1 MAKSKGEMPD
11 RYTWPG
17 ADPEALEVIAAR
29 VARHVSRA
37 GVRVVGLLPT
47 ASNPGE
53 SAGTRRMPRMA
64 PLLATLGSAIVRFVD
79 QDVSIVDQW
88 QTCKRDDSSPV
99 GEAASASRRRE
110 VRPRV
115 LEVTPRAADDAEAAA
130 TSLQNTLGVLRR
142 GGIGFVLVN
151 LGGFA
156 DPGTAPST
164 LSLCDG
170 VALVVVARRARL
182 EAVESLARHIPAT
195 KWLGA
200 IWVDRH

>member
-1 MAKSKGEMPD
+1 MAKSKGEKPD

-17 ADPEALEVIAAR
+17 ADPEALEVTAAR

-47 ASNPGE
+47 GREVGDKTNK
-53 SAGTRRMPRMA
+53 RRTPRMA
-64 PLLATLGSAIVRFVD
+64 PLLATLASAIVRFVD

-88 QTCKRDDSSPV
+88 QTWKREEESEGEEPSS
-99 GEAASASRRRE
+99 SRLRE

-115 LEVTPRAADDAEAAA
+115 LEVTPRPADDAEAAA
-130 TSLQNTLGVLRR
+130 AALQNTLGVLRR

-156 DPGTAPST
+156 APGTAPST

-170 VALVVVARRARL
+170 VALVVVARRARI

>member
-1 MAKSKGEMPD
+1 
-11 RYTWPG
+11 
-17 ADPEALEVIAAR
+17 
-29 VARHVSRA
+29 
-37 GVRVVGLLPT
+37 
-47 ASNPGE
+47 
-53 SAGTRRMPRMA
+53 MA
-64 PLLATLGSAIVRFVD
+64 PLLATLAGAIVRFVD
-79 QDVSIVDQW
+79 QDVTIVDHW
-88 QTCKRDDSSPV
+88 QTWSRDTSSPE
-99 GEAASASRRRE
+99 GEDPSASRVRE

-115 LEVTPRAADDAEAAA
+115 VEVTPRATDDAEATVA
-130 TSLQNTLGVLRR
+130 LQNTLGVLRSR
-142 GGIGFVLVN
+142 RIFVLVN
-151 LGGFA
+151 LGGYA